1 MQLSSMASLGA
12 NGRETTRG
20 LYPEHGF
27 QTLTE
32 DCEVVY
38 RISAFYA
45 PEVAGGY
52 RYDDATFQ
60 ITWPLPVTVISERD
74 IGWPLSMS
82 SEWTP
87 KRSSLSDTSPSRR
100 SKPAG
105 RARKL
110 GFLHYLSVSVD
121 NTHAR

>member
-38 RISAFYA
+38 QISAFYA

-74 IGWPLSMS
+74 IGWPKYSRCR
-82 SEWTP
+82 
-87 KRSSLSDTSPSRR
+87 RSGRPSR
-100 SKPAG
+100 A
-105 RARKL
+105 A
-110 GFLHYLSVSVD
+110 
-121 NTHAR
+121 